1 MGKCASRHFDFLGRI
16 LLNKY
21 NNTNYVLTLVVC
33 LLLCILLK
41 TKQSTINKVAM
52 RTYAILD
59 ATVPSCSVNFRQ
71 AEQFP
76 ILNLQSETAKAI
88 RNCSRDLVV
97 ITISHVTSRIAT
109 AAVNSTWSSSKRY
122 THLSTSL
129 ECQTNLIT
137 LEAFLKRLAVSL
149 FEITGPS
156 SESNMFNLRQKEV
169 YHKNVAPGN
178 CALKEKQ
185 EKTAFCARQL

>member
-1 MGKCASRHFDFLGRI
+1 MGKCASRHFGFLGRI

-109 AAVNSTWSSSKRY
+109 AAVNST
-122 THLSTSL
+122 
-129 ECQTNLIT
+129 
-137 LEAFLKRLAVSL
+137 
-149 FEITGPS
+149 
-156 SESNMFNLRQKEV
+156 
-169 YHKNVAPGN
+169 
-178 CALKEKQ
+178 
-185 EKTAFCARQL
+185 